1 MCIIS
6 FLFSKVMQEMENE
19 SEAGSSQDL
28 PPSANQPARTD
39 PADEVPPAAMVETD
53 LTMCEWMHTMAR
65 RVNALE
71 SQSAPLRSPDQIP
84 IKKKRARI
92 ETYDLPST
100 FDR

>member
-1 MCIIS
+1 MN
-6 FLFSKVMQEMENE
+6 EMENE

-28 PPSANQPARTD
+28 PPSANQPARTE
-39 PADEVPPAAMVETD
+39 PADEVSPAAMVEPD
-53 LTMCEWMHTMAR
+53 LMCEWMHTMAQR
-65 RVNALE
+65 MNALE
-71 SQSAPLRSPDQIP
+71 SQRAPQMSPVQTP

>member
-1 MCIIS
+1 MN
-6 FLFSKVMQEMENE
+6 EMENE

-53 LTMCEWMHTMAR
+53 LTMCEWMHTMAQR
-65 RVNALE
+65 MNALE
-71 SQSAPLRSPDQIP
+71 SQRAPQRSPVQTP

-92 ETYDLPST
+92 ETYDLPPN